1 MNDQDRTSIHEAMEQ
16 QSISISKAGIVTSLQ
31 ARCSVIAAAN
41 PIRGRYDSSLPFI
54 KNVDLTEAIL
64 SRFDVLCIV
73 RDVINPE
80 EDARLAEFVVK
91 SHVRSHP
98 LYLYKENIDNANTND
113 NSTSYNSPIPQDLLR
128 KYIMYARSK
137 IRPRLDSK
145 FNKDKIAQL
154 FVNLRR
160 ETKTGGMPMTVRH
173 LESILRLAE
182 ASAKMHLRETV
193 TEDDCNMAIRVT
205 LNTFI
210 SSQKHSLGQQMRKVF
225 HKYLVQ
231 RKDMNSL
238 CLHTL
243 EILFNEQEE
252 FEELNKNYTDDTMV
266 DCDEF
271 ESRLRDFDIT
281 DLNPFYKSKSFMDSF
296 IIDKRRILK
305 RKNST

>member
-1 MNDQDRTSIHEAMEQ
+1 MIDEFDKMNDQDRTSIHEAMEQ

-41 PIRGRYDSSLPFI
+41 PIRGRYDTSLPFI

-73 RDVINPE
+73 RDMINPE
-80 EDARLAEFVVK
+80 EDARLADFVVK

-98 LYLYKENIDNANTND
+98 ANSYKKNTD
-113 NSTSYNSPIPQDLLR
+113 PGGSDNSPIPQDLLR

-137 IRPRLDSK
+137 IRRKLDSK
-145 FNKDKIAQL
+145 FNKDKVAQL

-160 ETKTGGMPMTVRH
+160 EAKSGGMPMTVRH
-173 LESILRLAE
+173 LESILRLSE
-182 ASAKMHLRETV
+182 ACAKMHLREYV
-193 TEDDCNMAIRVT
+193 TEDDCNMAISVT

-210 SSQKHSLGQQMRKVF
+210 SSQKYSLAQQMRKVF

-231 RKDMNSL
+231 RKDMHSL

-243 EILFNEQEE
+243 QILFNEQEE
-252 FEELNKNYTDDTMV
+252 FEGLNRNYSDDIAI
-266 DCDEF
+266 DCSEF
-271 ESRLRDFDIT
+271 ESRIREFDIT
-281 DLNPFYKSKSFMDSF
+281 DLTLFYKSREFVESY
-296 IIDKRRILK
+296 IIEKRKITK
-305 RKNST
+305 RKN